1 MGKSMFEME
10 VGHDVFLNEKIY
22 CRNFYVP
29 ESTSINKYFLLKSTP
44 VYVYVYY
51 RDIPNI
57 VNNLYFLEELGR
69 GHFHFLLLFLCK
81 VMFYYLLN

>member
-1 MGKSMFEME
+1 MFEM
-10 VGHDVFLNEKIY
+10 DIDCDLFLNENIY

-57 VNNLYFLEELGR
+57 VNNLYFLE
-69 GHFHFLLLFLCK
+69 
-81 VMFYYLLN
+81 